1 MKIYTPH
8 EIAVL
13 QLKYK
18 TNYEILELVNTLEDL
33 QQMIENGEDE

>member
-1 MKIYTPH
+1 MKTYAPH

-18 TNYEILELVNTLEDL
+18 DNYEILELVNTIEDL
-33 QQMIENGEDE
+33 QQIIEMGDEE